1 MDAITIISGIM
12 LAGALIVLYGPRL
25 GAALKIPLFVRWSN
39 RQAERER
46 IKKQRYS
53 IRFDADAITVVDL
66 RDTNS
71 NPLNIGW
78 KAIDRLTM
86 FKRDIFSVD
95 LICLFI
101 EFSGDCVIE
110 FDEDMEGWKA
120 FIDALPHHLS
130 GCKPSEEWFF
140 DVAFP
145 AFAAN
150 PNEIYRRQT
159 PSEITIR
166 SDMGQP

>member
-1 MDAITIISGIM
+1 MDAITIIAALVFS
-12 LAGALIVLYGPRL
+12 AALIIQFVPRL
-25 GAALKIPLFVRWSN
+25 GAALKIPLFVRW
-39 RQAERER
+39 EKHLEEKER
-46 IKKQRYS
+46 IKKQRCS

-66 RDTNS
+66 RDPNC

-95 LICLFI
+95 LLCLFI
-101 EFSGDCVIE
+101 EFSGDCAIE

-120 FIDALPHHLS
+120 LIDALPHRLP
-130 GCKPSEEWFF
+130 GCKALEEWFS
-140 DVAFP
+140 DVVFP

-150 PNEIYRRQT
+150 PTEIYRREA
-159 PSEITIR
+159 PRME
-166 SDMGQP
+166 